1 HVILTELGGL
11 KSPSVVSIPRTNVA
25 ESADVI
31 KKIAITIIVI
41 IDITKPNG
49 NCSSIPKVLVSIS
62 KSDNTESPL
71 LHRLRVAD
79 AMKEK
84 KKKNKPIPLKSTRK
98 TEDPKIKKIV
108 KHISIGTM
116 RTPAKNSRTVRPREI
131 RAIKVP
137 TNGAQEI
144 QNAQ

>member
-1 HVILTELGGL
+1 MAATPAWANPHVILTELGGL

-49 NCSSIPKVLVSIS
+49 NCSSIPKVIVSIS
-62 KSDNTESPL
+62 KSDNIASPL
-71 LHRLRVAD
+71 LSTLRA
-79 AMKEK
+79 
-84 KKKNKPIPLKSTRK
+84 
-98 TEDPKIKKIV
+98 EDPKIEKIV
-108 KHISIGTM
+108 KQIRAGTI